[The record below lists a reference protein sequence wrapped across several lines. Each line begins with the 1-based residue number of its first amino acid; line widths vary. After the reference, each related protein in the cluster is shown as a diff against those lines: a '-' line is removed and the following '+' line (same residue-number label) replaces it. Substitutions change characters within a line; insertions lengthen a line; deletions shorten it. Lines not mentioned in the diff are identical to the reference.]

1 MSSKS
6 LNTER
11 LKIFRATRYDRRFN
25 DEAILQFL
33 SSLDCPRSLTVWILY
48 KSGEHEQ
55 LTGLD
60 CLADSYSNA
69 VSFRD
74 AYAATEFLSKSQ
86 FLELDVSKKDA
97 AIAKFRKYEAL
108 CKSTNNR
115 FRNLSLD
122 PTYCGT
128 NASLLDAMI
137 RKIDSVLGDFSA
149 DEFVDSAGWGPG
161 VTTTLKGSTVSAYN
175 KFHGERGITRDLYH
189 LIKPWFSTAYPT
201 WISNATD
208 QETDL
213 DSFFSMQGGNQVV
226 TVPKNSKTDRVIAIE
241 PGFNTWFQKAIGSMI
256 RRRLRRE
263 GIDLNSQKRN
273 QDLARLSSKTAEF
286 VTVDFSS
293 ASDSISRELVRTVVS
308 CTRWYTLMD
317 ACRSKNGKLGSEVIQ
332 WEKFSAMGNGFT
344 FELESLIFYAAAHA
358 VCKSLKLD
366 SRKISVFG
374 DDVILPKE
382 AFSLYQ
388 SFCEFLGFVI
398 NTEKSCVSGYFRES
412 CGAHFYNGVDC
423 KPIYL
428 KERVSNVES
437 VFKLANSI
445 RTFAHRRNSY
455 YGCDRKFRS
464 CWLHL
469 LRGTPQLVRY
479 GIPLGFGDGGIIMN
493 FDEATP
499 SVSRRRDDVPPPVSA
514 GRGFEGY
521 RFPMIASLGVTRD
534 ADSPAMLL
542 ARLWVP
548 STEEENNAFT
558 LRGVVRARIIPDVL
572 TQQWYDLGPWI

>member
-11 LKIFRATRYDRRFN
+11 LKVFRTTRYDRRFN

-48 KSGEHEQ
+48 KSGEHQQ
-55 LTGLD
+55 LVDLG
-60 CLADSYSNA
+60 CLADSYQNA
-69 VSFRD
+69 ATFRD

-86 FLELDVSKKDA
+86 FLELSVSKKDA
-97 AIAKFRKYEAL
+97 AITKFRKYEEL
-108 CKSTNNR
+108 CKSTNSR

-122 PTYCGT
+122 PNYCGT

-137 RKIDSVLGDFSA
+137 RKIDKVLGDFSA

-161 VTTTLKGSTVSAYN
+161 VSTTLKGSEVSGYN

-189 LIKPWFSTAYPT
+189 LITPWFSTAYPS

-208 QETDL
+208 SAMSL
-213 DSFFSMQGGNQVV
+213 DSFFSIQGGNQVV

-241 PGFNTWFQKAIGSMI
+241 PGFNIWFQKAIGSMI
-256 RRRLRRE
+256 RKRLRRE
-263 GIDLNSQKRN
+263 GIDLNSQVRN
-273 QDLARLSSKTAEF
+273 QTLARLSSKDDDL

-293 ASDSISRELVRTVVS
+293 ASDSIARELVRTVVNCS
-308 CTRWYTLMD
+308 RWYTLMD
-317 ACRSKNGKLGSEVIQ
+317 VCRSKNGMLGSELIK

-358 VCKSLKLD
+358 VCKFLKLD

-437 VFKLANSI
+437 VYKLANSI
-445 RTFAHRRNSY
+445 RTYSHRRNNY
-455 YGCDRKFRS
+455 YGCDVRFRN

-469 LRGTPQLVRY
+469 LRRVPQLVRY

-493 FDEATP
+493 FDEAVP
-499 SVSRRRDDVPPPVSA
+499 STSRRRDDVSRPVSA
-514 GRGFEGY
+514 GRGFEGF

-548 STEEENNAFT
+548 STEEFNNSYT
-558 LRGVVRARIIPDVL
+558 LRGVVRARIVPDVL
-572 TQQWYDLGPWI
+572 ASQWYDLGPWI